1 MDATAATTADYYETL
16 QISPN
21 ADSDT
26 IQRVFRLLAQRFHP
40 DNQETGNDERFR
52 LLHEAYHT
60 LNDPERRAQ
69 YDVRHQTARQER
81 WRFVN
86 TTSAENDFDFERHL
100 RYTVLEILYSRRR
113 VDPSK
118 PGLSPLDLEQ
128 LTGLPREH
136 LEFPL
141 WYLIQKKML
150 SRTDNSSLTITAEGV
165 DYLEQSSHSGPQ
177 RLRLTGDKAPLRA
190 TG

>member
-1 MDATAATTADYYETL
+1 MDATIADYYETL

-26 IQRVFRLLAQRFHP
+26 IQRVYRLLAQRCHP
-40 DNQETGNDERFR
+40 DNQKTGNEAQFR
-52 LLHEAYHT
+52 LLHEAYTT
-60 LNDPERRAQ
+60 LSDPERRAQ
-69 YDVRHQTARQER
+69 YDVRHQTSRQER

-86 TTSAENDFDFERHL
+86 TAPPENDFEFEQNQ

-113 VDPSK
+113 VDPGK

-128 LTGLPREH
+128 LTGQPREH

-141 WYLIQKKML
+141 WYLTQKKML

-165 DYLEQSSHSGPQ
+165 DYLEQNSGSRVQ
-177 RLRLTGDKAPLRA
+177 RLRLTDEQTRLRA
-190 TG
+190 TA